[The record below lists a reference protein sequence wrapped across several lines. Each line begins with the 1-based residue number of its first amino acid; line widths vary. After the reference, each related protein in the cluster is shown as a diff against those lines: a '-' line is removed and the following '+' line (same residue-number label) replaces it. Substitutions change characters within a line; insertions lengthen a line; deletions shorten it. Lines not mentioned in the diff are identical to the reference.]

1 MLQGQEGTR
10 HLERLS
16 HLCNTITQIFD
27 SIPHNSSTI
36 LPSID
41 SYIATL
47 AFANITELVALN
59 APQDAR
65 LGGPP
70 TRPNILETGQAS
82 QDP

>member
-16 HLCNTITQIFD
+16 HLHNTITQIFD

-36 LPSID
+36 LPSVD

-47 AFANITELVALN
+47 AFANLTELIALN
-59 APQDAR
+59 AP
-65 LGGPP
+65 
-70 TRPNILETGQAS
+70 
-82 QDP
+82 

>member
-16 HLCNTITQIFD
+16 SLRNTITWIFD
-27 SIPHNSSTI
+27 SIPRNSSTI

-47 AFANITELVALN
+47 AFANITEFVALN
-59 APQDAR
+59 AP
-65 LGGPP
+65 
-70 TRPNILETGQAS
+70 
-82 QDP
+82 